1 MSTHTLALAEEV
13 CDRIGIIHEGCL
25 IAVGTA
31 SELRQKA
38 GAEERN
44 LEAVF
49 LKLTEDPQGV
59 ETGVQR

>member
-1 MSTHTLALAEEV
+1 
-13 CDRIGIIHEGCL
+13 L

-59 ETGVQR
+59 ETGLQG